1 MGLAIA
7 VGNPCIGSDGT
18 VYDSEGVADFRRQFA
33 VLRDALAAEG
43 ITGWS
48 EPDLPPPPQG
58 TSFPYGWLHY
68 LRRAYALVWDKQEVT
83 PVRNRDDLERAAGI
97 VEDATMMLSSHLLCH
112 SDAQGYYVPVR
123 FDDPVFL
130 SDDLPGGG
138 MVGSSY
144 ALLDELMRVAP
155 AIGITPAEDGTIADE
170 ESIRSADRTGAPFA
184 IEQTVWL
191 ALYDACR
198 ASIRYGSA
206 IVFS

>member
-1 MGLAIA
+1 MGLAIS

-18 VYDSEGVADFRRQFA
+18 VYDSEGVVDFRRRFE

-48 EPDLPPPPQG
+48 EPDLPPPTYG
-58 TSFPYGWLHY
+58 DSFPYGWLHH
-68 LRRAYALVWDKQEVT
+68 LRRAYALVWDEQEVT
-83 PVRNRDDLERAAGI
+83 PVRTRDDLDRSDGVVKDAASMF
-97 VEDATMMLSSHLLCH
+97 TSHLLCH
-112 SDAQGYYVPVR
+112 SDAEGYYVPVR
-123 FDDPVFL
+123 FEDPLFL
-130 SDDLPGGG
+130 SESIPGAG

-155 AIGITPAEDGTIADE
+155 AIGITPEEDGTIADA
-170 ESIRSADRTGAPFA
+170 ESIRSDDGRGDPFA

-206 IVFS
+206 VVFT